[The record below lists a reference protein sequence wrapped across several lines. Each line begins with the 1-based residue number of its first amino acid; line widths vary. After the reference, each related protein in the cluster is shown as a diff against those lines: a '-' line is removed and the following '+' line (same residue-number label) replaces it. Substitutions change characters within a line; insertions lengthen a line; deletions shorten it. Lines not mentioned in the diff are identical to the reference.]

1 MKKQYNPMIMKIEK
15 RHGMAPALLVVTL
28 LVFSCSGDKSEYDA
42 SGTFEADETIVS
54 AEGNGTLL
62 KFDVEEGQTLEAG
75 QVLGYI
81 DSTQLYLK
89 KQQLQSQIRS
99 TLSQRPDIRAQLAS
113 LQVQLQTA
121 EREQKRVSNLLRDN
135 AATQKQMDD
144 ANAQVELVK
153 KQIAAQQSSLG
164 ITSESITE
172 QASPLRIQI
181 AQVEDQLAKCRIVNP
196 VNGMVLTKYA
206 EVNEM
211 AATGKPLYKIADLSE
226 ITLRAY
232 ITGEQ
237 LSRVKIGQK
246 VNVLV
251 DNGNK
256 DYNTLPGE
264 LTWVSSKAE
273 FTPKT
278 IQTREERANLV
289 YAIKVRVK
297 NDGSL
302 KLGMYAEV
310 KF

>member
-1 MKKQYNPMIMKIEK
+1 MKTDLLNSLYHARVLIIP
-15 RHGMAPALLVVTL
+15 LLVG
-28 LVFSCSGDKSEYDA
+28 SCSANQDQYDA
-42 SGTFEADETIVS
+42 SGTFEAEETIIS
-54 AEGNGTLL
+54 AEGTGTLL
-62 KFDVEEGQTLEAG
+62 RFDVEEGQTLKAG
-75 QVLGYI
+75 EVLGYI
-81 DSTQLYLK
+81 DSTQLYLR

-121 EREQKRVSNLLRDN
+121 EREQKRMSNLLRDN

-181 AQVEDQLAKCRIVNP
+181 AQVEDQLARCSIVNP
-196 VNGMVLTKYA
+196 IAGTVLTKYA

-211 AATGKPLYKIADLSE
+211 AATGKPLYKIADLVE

-237 LSRVKIGQK
+237 LGLIKIGQK
-246 VNVLV
+246 VNVLI
-251 DNGNK
+251 DDGQK
-256 DYNTLPGE
+256 GDRTLPGD

-289 YAIKVRVK
+289 YAIKIRVK

>member
-1 MKKQYNPMIMKIEK
+1 MKTNFLTRLYI
-15 RHGMAPALLVVTL
+15 APAIILIVL
-28 LVFSCSGDKSEYDA
+28 SCSGDKNEYDA
-42 SGTFEADETIVS
+42 SGTFEAEETIIS
-54 AEGNGTLL
+54 AEGTGTLL
-62 KFDVEEGQTLEAG
+62 KFDVKEGQTLQAG
-75 QVLGYI
+75 QLLGYI

-121 EREQKRVSNLLRDN
+121 EREQKRVGNLLRDN

-144 ANAQVELVK
+144 ANAQVDLVK

-172 QASPLRIQI
+172 QTSPLRIQI
-181 AQVEDQLAKCRIVNP
+181 AQVQDQLAKCRIVNP
-196 VNGMVLTKYA
+196 VNGTVLTKYA

-237 LSRVKIGQK
+237 LGLVKLGQK

-251 DNGNK
+251 DNGSQG
-256 DYNTLPGE
+256 YNTLPGE

-278 IQTREERANLV
+278 IQTRQERANLV

>member
-1 MKKQYNPMIMKIEK
+1 MMMKIEK
-15 RHGMAPALLVVTL
+15 RHGMAPALLVVTM
-28 LVFSCSGDKSEYDA
+28 LVFSCSGDKNEYDA
-42 SGTFEADETIVS
+42 SGTFEAEETIVS
-54 AEGNGTLL
+54 AEGNGMLL
-62 KFDVEEGQTLEAG
+62 KFDVEEGQTLEVG

-99 TLSQRPDIRAQLAS
+99 TLSQRPDISAQLAS
-113 LQVQLQTA
+113 LKVQLQTA

-181 AQVEDQLAKCRIVNP
+181 AQVQDQLAKCRIVNP

-232 ITGEQ
+232 ITGAQ
-237 LSRVKIGQK
+237 LSLVKIGQK

-251 DNGNK
+251 DTGNK
-256 DYNTLPGE
+256 DYNTLPGR

>member
-1 MKKQYNPMIMKIEK
+1 MKTYLLASLNHTLVLIMA
-15 RHGMAPALLVVTL
+15 MLVA
-28 LVFSCSGDKSEYDA
+28 SCSANQDQYDA
-42 SGTFEADETIVS
+42 SGTFEAEETIIS
-54 AEGNGTLL
+54 AEGTGTLL
-62 KFDVEEGQTLEAG
+62 RFDVEEGQTLKAG
-75 QVLGYI
+75 EVLGYI

-121 EREQKRVSNLLRDN
+121 EREQKRMSNLLRDN

-144 ANAQVELVK
+144 ANAQLELVK

-172 QASPLRIQI
+172 QTSPLRIQI
-181 AQVEDQLAKCRIVNP
+181 AQVEDQLAKCYIINP
-196 VNGMVLTKYA
+196 TAGTVLTKYA

-211 AATGKPLYKIADLSE
+211 AATGKPLYKIADLAE

-237 LSRVKIGQK
+237 LGLVKIGQK

-251 DNGNK
+251 DDGQK
-256 DYNTLPGE
+256 GYKTLPGV
-264 LTWVSSKAE
+264 LTWVSNKAE

-289 YAIKVRVK
+289 YAMKVRVK
-297 NDGSL
+297 NDGAL